1 MSFRGLEG
9 KVALVTGGA
18 GAIGVAI
25 VARLIEEG
33 CNVVAVD
40 RDETALEKLAQ
51 IAGADRLQTLAADLS
66 TQEGAQTGVRRAVE
80 VFGGVDL
87 LANAVGILGKSGPIT
102 ELTVEDFDL
111 VYAVNVRGIFLTMQS
126 ALRQMIAQK
135 RGGSIVNFASVAALK
150 ARADRSLY
158 GASKRAVVALSL
170 SAFQAAP
177 PQLPPRLAALADDSA
192 AARAFDYMALKAEGA
207 DLRALSV
214 AAYLRGRID
223 ADTQRRD
230 IEGIEHHL
238 SPETVELLADL
249 VAFFEE
255 ESQTLQR
262 FLAFRASSSCADSS
276 PG

>member
-66 TQEGAQTGVRRAVE
+66 TPEGAQTGVRRAVE

-170 SAFQAAP
+170 SAAVENGKHGIRVNAVCP
-177 PQLPPRLAALADDSA
+177 GAIESPMVARLVQEAGMGPWGSTGRPIERNGQPD
-192 AARAFDYMALKAEGA
+192 E
-207 DLRALSV
+207 V
-214 AAYLRGRID
+214 ASLVAYL
-223 ADTQRRD
+223 
-230 IEGIEHHL
+230 L
-238 SPETVELLADL
+238 SDEASYSTGGVYTVDGGLTA
-249 VAFFEE
+249 
-255 ESQTLQR
+255 
-262 FLAFRASSSCADSS
+262 
-276 PG
+276 